1 MADPLSVAA
10 SIAGL
15 ISITVEAVKFLSP
28 YVSASKRTPH
38 IAAHVYSEVQSTQVI
53 LIGLQNLTKNLG
65 SLQSFKSSTSLVLMI
80 LQSDS
85 DQSAK
90 QHQEQLC
97 NNVQA
102 LLESNNALTRRLMNL
117 ENSLDF
123 RSTVSRR
130 TSFLSPL
137 SPCDPDTSSRRLST
151 ETSLRIPTLAF
162 EKALRAS
169 RVYRRAK
176 RYSMDFS
183 FRSSVARSRNWSIL
197 SGLSLSDISNI
208 SVVALPIH
216 RGDLTNAQDY
226 DFGDDIPVDEELHRP
241 PIDWPLLVQCLEIKL
256 MMLQIRGMQKHFDE
270 VPDPPDVFFHLWAV
284 LPRVKPILLLLRALG
299 VETSISVDPRREL
312 SVNAKK
318 DVILRLAQYCIE
330 ILDMDPRHLIT
341 FDDLIGGDYCGLIR
355 VCALQS
361 RDEEDSFANR
371 GPGSSYHYPKHTLS
385 IAQDLIDANSTG
397 LRSLVSSQRQ

>member
-15 ISITVEAVKFLSP
+15 ISTTVEAVKFLSP

-65 SLQSFKSSTSLVLMI
+65 SIKAQHAALIGVNQVIAILTVGVFLYSELQNELRSLPEQEDIDERLTLRGRLLWARKESTFITLLQRLQSFKSSTSLVLMI
-80 LQSDS
+80 LQRRLFGFSEYCFKKDEFS
-85 DQSAK
+85 LTIVAQRPRYIIETPQHRDQSSYTNP
-90 QHQEQLC
+90 C
-97 NNVQA
+97 
-102 LLESNNALTRRLMNL
+102 
-117 ENSLDF
+117 F
-123 RSTVSRR
+123 R
-130 TSFLSPL
+130 
-137 SPCDPDTSSRRLST
+137 
-151 ETSLRIPTLAF
+151 
-162 EKALRAS
+162 KALRAS

-183 FRSSVARSRNWSIL
+183 FRSSVARSRRNWSIL

-241 PIDWPLLVQCLEIKL
+241 PIDWPLLVQCLELKL

-270 VPDPPDVFFHLWAV
+270 VPDPPDVFFHL
-284 LPRVKPILLLLRALG
+284 
-299 VETSISVDPRREL
+299 
-312 SVNAKK
+312 
-318 DVILRLAQYCIE
+318 
-330 ILDMDPRHLIT
+330 
-341 FDDLIGGDYCGLIR
+341 
-355 VCALQS
+355 
-361 RDEEDSFANR
+361 
-371 GPGSSYHYPKHTLS
+371 
-385 IAQDLIDANSTG
+385 
-397 LRSLVSSQRQ
+397 